1 MYAHITESAAFVGL
15 GPTFQ
20 IWEPYRFAEHEAAL
34 LDRARRQGTRLPPL
48 GSLAGRRRQ

>member
-1 MYAHITESAAFVGL
+1 
-15 GPTFQ
+15 
-20 IWEPYRFAEHEAAL
+20 L